1 MNKFLLLP
9 ILFLAI
15 FLPACDDEPSNSDKK
30 MAAQTEAAMQE
41 ANRQVGM
48 PAITNFQERR
58 LAKQIFEL
66 RDQEKLTTYA
76 YIASLEGKLVFL
88 GRCIGYGLPYSIQYT
103 NPERIAYKGHN
114 TGVANLPQP
123 DPNGLFMPSGLS
135 ATWLMMV
142 DPSTGDARAVYVEPE
157 IVVSPFKLHKD

>member
-1 MNKFLLLP
+1 
-9 ILFLAI
+9 
-15 FLPACDDEPSNSDKK
+15 